1 MRRFNYT
8 NLWVYRN
15 LSNHAT
21 WHQRSYQIASKQGNQ
36 NAQNN
41 MITSFS
47 VFRLVATCNS
57 MVELSNS
64 TGWDFDS
71 TIKFNTSTGEDY
83 CEWFVCGVCGT
94 EVAFGIK
101 QLSWLHSFLS
111 FFSPRSARCSRQF
124 TLNRSKFWPTLHWC
138 WIHWEKKRSPDVRL
152 DRYLG
157 TFIRESAKLL
167 T

>member
-8 NLWVYRN
+8 NLWVNRN
-15 LSNHAT
+15 LSRHAT

-47 VFRLVATCNS
+47 FGSSAHVTQW
-57 MVELSNS
+57 SNH
-64 TGWDFDS
+64 S

-94 EVAFGIK
+94 EVAFDIK

-111 FFSPRSARCSRQF
+111 FFSREQQAAVGSLLWIEVNFGQHF
-124 TLNRSKFWPTLHWC
+124 TDAEYT
-138 WIHWEKKRSPDVRL
+138 EKKRMISGRSTWSISWHPHSRI
-152 DRYLG
+152 G
-157 TFIRESAKLL
+157 KIAHIEQPNT
-167 T
+167 